1 MRGSEELAQLLQSER
16 MAPHQASSAAGRR
29 GPSLA
34 SSFFGGHHHHKL
46 GPAQHDAKG
55 SKELKPKPKPRP
67 KAASSPQHGPPSSAL
82 VASRSLQWAAVE
94 AAALYSEGGPMANPN
109 QRPLEE
115 RGTPHALLADVAT
128 LLAAAPRPPGPEGE
142 HQVSS
147 AAAEAN
153 PTPTPTPDPTPDPNP
168 NPKPNKALRAA
179 AERRERS
186 GLEQESYVT

>member
-55 SKELKPKPKPRP
+55 SKEPKAPKPRP

-147 AAAEAN
+147 AAAEA
-153 PTPTPTPDPTPDPNP
+153 TPNPDPNP
-168 NPKPNKALRAA
+168 HFNPNPNPYLTLTLTLTR
-179 AERRERS
+179 
-186 GLEQESYVT
+186 